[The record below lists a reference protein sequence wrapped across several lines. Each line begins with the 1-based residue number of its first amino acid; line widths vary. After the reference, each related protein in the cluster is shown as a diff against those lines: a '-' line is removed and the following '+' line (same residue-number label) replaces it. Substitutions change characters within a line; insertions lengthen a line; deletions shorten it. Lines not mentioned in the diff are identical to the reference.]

1 MGKSLVRPKCEY
13 CGDKYAD
20 NCKDYWRS
28 YEGKY
33 ECKSCQVNR
42 LVDYPTMNYQKGKK
56 KYCENHDGRLG
67 FQCPLGLKES
77 EKRSFLVGCFVFLE
91 QDHINENHND
101 NDPGN
106 IQTLCSCCHNIKT
119 VMCSNLNWI
128 IEGKDYENKVKYMLK
143 KIYSDSV
150 LEARVFTELNL
161 NIVRKRKTENK
172 KYKNTSMAGSVFM
185 LI

>member
-1 MGKSLVRPKCEY
+1 
-13 CGDKYAD
+13 
-20 NCKDYWRS
+20 
-28 YEGKY
+28 
-33 ECKSCQVNR
+33 
-42 LVDYPTMNYQKGKK
+42 
-56 KYCENHDGRLG
+56 
-67 FQCPLGLKES
+67 
-77 EKRSFLVGCFVFLE
+77 
-91 QDHINENHND
+91 
-101 NDPGN
+101 
-106 IQTLCSCCHNIKT
+106 
-119 VMCSNLNWI
+119 MCSNLNWI